1 MEKTWNILVLNLGST
16 SSKVAYCQNDKIIM
30 QVEKQHEMSELRA
43 LKTPEVTLA
52 FYKQI
57 IDEFI
62 ASLPIGMNEM
72 DAIAV
77 RGNGKMGAYKHGA
90 YRLTPDMVNREPR
103 NGAIGHKGLFSSSI
117 IGSDL
122 SEEYGI
128 PAFLYDVVPV
138 DELPL
143 IATITGLANYRRRGA
158 SHTLNCRAVAFK
170 VAKEM
175 GKDPNKVT
183 FLISHMGGGFTTLLY
198 RDGRIIDTSSAE
210 EGSFTPERVG
220 KVGMSFMMELMRQ
233 NPAPEELDRIL
244 RRDVGIYGHLG
255 TSDCREVERRIEAG
269 DKKAEAV
276 YQAMAYMVS
285 KDLGAMAAAASGKV
299 DAVILTGGIA
309 HSKLFTGWIKDR
321 LSFVAPVVV
330 VPGAMEIEALAGGVT
345 RVLNGEEAV
354 NDYAEVRNL
363 RPFEELEEK

>member
-1 MEKTWNILVLNLGST
+1 MAKTWNILVINLGST
-16 SSKVAYCQNDKIIM
+16 SSKVAYCQNEKIVA

-43 LKTPEVTLA
+43 MKTADVVLP
-52 FYKQI
+52 FYEKI
-57 IDEFI
+57 INDFI
-62 ASLPIGMNEM
+62 ATLPIPMTEM

-90 YRLTPDMVNREPR
+90 YRLTPDMVNRTPR
-103 NGAIGHKGLFSSSI
+103 GGSIGHKGLFSSSI
-117 IGSDL
+117 IGSEL
-122 SEEYGI
+122 AEKYNI
-128 PAFLYDVVPV
+128 PAYLYDVVPV

-143 IATITGLANYRRRGA
+143 IATITGLANYRRRGG
-158 SHTLNCRAVAFK
+158 SHTLNCRAVAYK
-170 VAKEM
+170 VAEQM
-175 GKDPNKVT
+175 GKDPTKVT
-183 FLISHMGGGFTTLLY
+183 FLIAHMGGGFTALLY
-198 RDGRIIDTSSAE
+198 KDGLIVDTCSSE

-233 NPAPEELDRIL
+233 NPSPEELDRIL

-255 TSDCREVERRIEAG
+255 TSDCQEVERRIAAG

-285 KDLGAMAAAASGKV
+285 KDLGALSAAACGKV

-309 HSKLFTGWIKDR
+309 HSEMFTGWIKER
-321 LSFVAPVVV
+321 VGFIAPVVI

-354 NDYAEVRNL
+354 NDYSEVRTK
-363 RPFEELEEK
+363 RPFEELEEQ